1 MFVVVGDLLAT
12 EVAHGSAAG
21 AVHQVAA
28 LRLEESEE
36 IIVRSGIYTLAK
48 KKRVIKHMLKY
59 LYEA

>member
-36 IIVRSGIYTLAK
+36 IIFSRSDHHVVCVYRSIGKTGSTVTK
-48 KKRVIKHMLKY
+48 
-59 LYEA
+59 